1 MKTPWGDIPFV
12 ERVPVV
18 HEQDGNAMKPSVD
31 KPVCEGDGEEKQE
44 TSAEGYEATYCDG
57 SLKNEC
63 W

>member
-12 ERVPVV
+12 ERTPAVK
-18 HEQDGNAMKPSVD
+18 EQDKNAMKPSVD